1 MSSYDYLDFWNS
13 VSKTN
18 PAHTKKAKI
27 GQMNITAIDPQ
38 QQRKNA
44 TAKFGMFGLGFGL
57 EDVRWEQTSIGD
69 TVLLQFDATLWYIH
83 NDQRGSFP
91 VTSQVKLAYITANGT
106 GYLKIDDEAAKK
118 CQTDALTKGL
128 SMLGFNSDVFEGLF
142 DDNKYVQ
149 EMAKEFTEADNP
161 VIIKAK
167 DEYAKMSA
175 KFADVISEMASQI
188 DQGLASGEHD
198 LITNAYETWNKF
210 NEAEKKTLRLPSK
223 HGGFLTPERKA
234 VFVDLAKGDQ
244 KADAP
249 KKGDD
254 SEK

>member
-1 MSSYDYLDFWNS
+1 MSNLDFWNS

-18 PAHTKKAKI
+18 PAHTKKAKM

-44 TAKFGMFGLGFGL
+44 TEKFGMFGLGFGL
-57 EDVRWEQTSIGD
+57 EDVRWEQTTIGD
-69 TVLLQFDATLWYIH
+69 TVLLQLDASLWYIH
-83 NDQRGSFP
+83 DGERGSFP
-91 VTSQVKLAYITANGT
+91 VTSQVKLAYVTANGS
-106 GYLKIDDEAAKK
+106 GYLKVDDEAAKK
-118 CQTDALTKGL
+118 AQTDALTKGL

-149 EMAKEFTEADNP
+149 EMVKEFTEAGNP

-167 DEYAKMSA
+167 EEYAAMSA
-175 KFADVISEMASQI
+175 RFSDVIGEMALQI
-188 DQGLASGEHD
+188 DQGLASGEDD
-198 LITNAYETWNKF
+198 LITKAYKTWNNF

-234 VFVDLAKGDQ
+234 VFIELAKGDTE
-244 KADAP
+244 AAAP
-249 KKGDD
+249 AKKGGK